1 MTRFWFAV
9 FSLLCLG
16 ATAQSRK
23 MNLSE
28 ALMLGLPVVEIKTVD
43 GVEPKADPIDP
54 PEGCIGASITNATK
68 VTGSLR
74 LWAPDSTLLYD
85 SGEYIEDT
93 CGLKLNIR
101 GNWSGRRI
109 LKPYKLKLQRKAD
122 LLCRGDE
129 QKYKDKN
136 WLLLKERYM
145 TLNTPIGLKVCES
158 LGYCWTPAWRY
169 VNVLFNGEYRGVY
182 MLAENVRRN
191 TSCRIDVSKDGFIVE
206 RDAYWWNEPVSF
218 ATQSMGTNMRYTF
231 KYPDDDD
238 ANDSQVTYIC
248 EALNQLEDAIAE
260 GRYESMLDVNSFACW
275 LLGHDLLGTT
285 DGAGSNQF
293 LSKYDS
299 TPHSPFRMETLWD
312 FDLIMESEGIWSAV
326 RGRTA
331 SYYTDLFTSPNKAFA
346 KAYVRKWET
355 EGHNLTDHILQFLA
369 DYADSSEALAIDR
382 SYAREAEL
390 WNKTYCSVKQNIENA
405 CEWFASRMTWM
416 DENVATIDTMDTR
429 TVVSSLT
436 SHSSHPSPHPSIL
449 NPQSS
454 IYYDLSGRRL
464 SAPPARGLYIEDG
477 KLKCKGN

>member
-68 VTGSLR
+68 VPGSLR

-101 GNWSGRRI
+101 GNWSGRRV
-109 LKPYKLKLQRKAD
+109 LKPYKLKLQKKAD
-122 LLCRGDE
+122 LLCRDDE

-145 TLNTPIGLKVCES
+145 TLNTPIGFKVCE
-158 LGYCWTPAWRY
+158 LLDYCWTPAWRY

-191 TSCRIDVSKDGFIVE
+191 TLCRIDVSKDGFIVE
-206 RDAYWWNEPVSF
+206 RNAYWWNEPVSF
-218 ATQSMGTNMRYTF
+218 ATQSMGTHMRYTF

-238 ANDSQVTYIC
+238 VNDSQVTYIC
-248 EALNQLEDAIAE
+248 EALNQLEDAIAA
-260 GRYESMLDVNSFACW
+260 GRYEPMLDVSSFACW

-312 FDLIMESEGIWSAV
+312 FDSFMTGAGKWSAT
-326 RGRTA
+326 RGRMN
-331 SYYTDLFTSPNKAFA
+331 SYYTQLFDSPDKTFA
-346 KAYVRKWET
+346 AAYVRLWEST
-355 EGHNLTDHILQFLA
+355 GRSAADAIQRWLAGFAGSDEAQALDRSNAKEAALWGRTYRSVAQNVEEACAWFLA
-369 DYADSSEALAIDR
+369 RKA
-382 SYAREAEL
+382 
-390 WNKTYCSVKQNIENA
+390 
-405 CEWFASRMTWM
+405 WM
-416 DENVATIDTMDTR
+416 DENVATIDTMDIR
-429 TVVSSLT
+429 TFVSS
-436 SHSSHPSPHPSIL
+436 PSPNSSIFR
-449 NPQSS
+449 PQPS

-464 SAPPARGLYIEDG
+464 SAPPAKGMYIEDG